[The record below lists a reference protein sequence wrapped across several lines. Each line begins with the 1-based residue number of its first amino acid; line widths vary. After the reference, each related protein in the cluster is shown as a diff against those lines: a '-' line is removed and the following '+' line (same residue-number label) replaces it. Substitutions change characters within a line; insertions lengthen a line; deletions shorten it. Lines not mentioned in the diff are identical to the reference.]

1 MSRRTAIDSERLEAA
16 KQHVRR
22 QLAILALHPEE
33 AEIPSNQRA
42 PLGRHF
48 PLAPFDT
55 DMIERL
61 GTLQVWSPEALFQRF
76 THIDESSIEPFY
88 GDNAE
93 GDGPYAPVEM
103 LTENSHARMKL
114 IAESDRFQLSAISL
128 IADYA
133 VQDVSFY
140 RLIAALN
147 ARLAEDNWQGPNEVR
162 KIIANVLRNPEPKGK
177 GGAKRATH
185 FMRDLLLLSLIQS
198 LVDSFEGLAKTGAQN
213 TERGDEA
220 CSIVTSVWDDEFREY
235 TETIDGKVKKFHPAR
250 PLPATAARNV
260 WVKRAK

>member
-1 MSRRTAIDSERLEAA
+1 VSRRTIVDHERLEAA

-22 QLAILALHPEE
+22 HLAILALHPDE

-55 DMIERL
+55 EMIERL
-61 GTLQVWSPEALFQRF
+61 GVLKVWSPEALFHRF

-93 GDGPYAPVEM
+93 GQGPYSTVEI
-103 LTENSHARMKL
+103 LEQNSQVRMKL
-114 IAESDRFQLSAISL
+114 VADSEQFQLSAINL
-128 IADYA
+128 ISDYA
-133 VQDVSFY
+133 AQDASFY
-140 RLIAALN
+140 RLIVDLN
-147 ARLAEDNWQGPNEVR
+147 RKLAESNWQGPNEVR
-162 KIIANVLRNPEPKGK
+162 KKIASVLSKPEPKGK
-177 GGAKRATH
+177 GGAKKSTH
-185 FMRDLLLLSLIQS
+185 FMRDLLLLSLIQN

-220 CSIVTSVWDDEFREY
+220 CSIVTAVWDDEFREY
-235 TETIDGKVKKFHPAR
+235 AETVDGEVQKVHPAR

>member
-1 MSRRTAIDSERLEAA
+1 MSRRTIVDHERLEAA

-22 QLAILALHPEE
+22 QLAILALHPDE

-42 PLGRHF
+42 PLGLHF

-55 DMIERL
+55 EMIERL
-61 GTLQVWSPEALFQRF
+61 GALKVWSPEALFHRF
-76 THIDESSIEPFY
+76 THIDESSIEPIY

-93 GDGPYAPVEM
+93 GQGPYSTVE
-103 LTENSHARMKL
+103 TRQENSKVRMKL
-114 IAESDRFQLSAISL
+114 VADSERFQLSAINL

-133 VQDVSFY
+133 AQDVSFY
-140 RLIAALN
+140 RLIATLN
-147 ARLAEDNWQGPNEVR
+147 AKLADVNWQGPNEVR
-162 KIIANVLRNPEPKGK
+162 KKIANVLRNPEPKGK
-177 GGAKRATH
+177 GGSKKATH
-185 FMRDLLLLSLIQS
+185 FMRNLLLLSLIQS

-220 CSIVTSVWDDEFREY
+220 CSIVTAVWDDEFREY
-235 TETIDGKVKKFHPAR
+235 TETIDGKVKKVHPAR